1 MNSKSR
7 SIRPTLIVVLLICN
21 SVALSA
27 QPTEYFEAPRPIA
40 TGRMRFPRLL
50 TTGDRLI
57 TVFQEMVPDEQQE
70 ERGSLYVSLEWTP
83 DGRSWNSLPRRIGP
97 VPYAGGSPP
106 FVYSTV
112 VGPDDN
118 IYIAVTESADRTV
131 IYRSSDLGETFRAV
145 HELRTTRTNVAPTLS
160 VASGGNI
167 LLFVNQNLDGRQ
179 QVVYLLSED
188 GESWT
193 TSRPLETDSTIGLT
207 FLPVHAVLN
216 GRDFVVYQGINITD
230 RTTYQLYIKTSDD
243 GGDTWSTAE
252 RITNFVDPG
261 LSDNPDLF
269 DNQRPNLVSDPSG
282 EQLLLAW
289 ERRFTTGSP
298 QVYIGGFDAAGKPN
312 GVLEEVTGRF
322 ELARSPRIAF
332 DGSEPVITWF
342 TNPQGNSRVIL
353 GRRDGFRWV
362 PQRLSPM
369 VGEATFAE
377 ATSFKDRL
385 HIVWQRRAGEDGA
398 DLVYLEPDQSVAPPG
413 IRGSNFRLGE
423 RSGNP
428 AATFILVDPE
438 DASGIRGFSYVWSR
452 DPQAEVP
459 KEIIQRVPQRT
470 VTVRADQDGEWY
482 FRVRATDF
490 AGNWSQ
496 QATAEFY
503 LDNTPPGPV
512 VFPPPPVDENGFL
525 VSNTFQVGW
534 LPPEEEEDMGGYSV
548 RLDYLGED
556 TAEISGTE
564 DTPDVPQRVTS
575 RTAGAGGTNLDD
587 GTWLLTVAAVDG
599 VGNVGEP
606 RSLPLRL
613 NKYIPVTQ
621 VFSVTARRDM
631 LGRYSLD
638 INGRGFTSNGTIRQ
652 IVIDRDGAPPYD
664 HEFNAWQNHF
674 TVVDDRRISGLRID
688 DIDTDAFRLG
698 LLHSERGMYVAP
710 ERISFTRRGTIRYG
724 DFTPVFAPVYRLDDS
739 EKQARTVQEIV
750 YILVIAGAVALILI
764 SGGRLVGISRE
775 MTALGREA
783 AILVRGEAEVDAE
796 ERRRQRERAQQM
808 KIHWTGLR
816 IKFMFFV
823 VLLVI
828 GVVVLVAVVLGRNV
842 LERQERIL
850 VSGLQERIEL
860 LVEGQATG
868 ARPALENP
876 QLNLDQLQ
884 NLVNQGEAMT
894 EALYVSI
901 TGLNQQGQLQT
912 VYATSDP
919 AVINAEENRIDTDS
933 YAIGFSRLNDPIS
946 DRIEDLAEELN
957 AQASE
962 ELGSIPAEIEQLT
975 REAQQLILQGA
986 EDEEIARI
994 DEIRVE
1000 LLRRGQE
1007 RLSQIAG
1014 PIRSEPDFDFQKL
1027 RRDITTYLFYKPV
1040 MDIVPGAGVDFRN
1053 FYRGTIRVGI
1063 STQLIIDEIDRTRR
1077 DLIISTMII
1086 AAAAVGV
1093 GILGAYIL
1101 ATLVV
1106 RPIQRL
1112 VGLVE
1117 EITATEDK
1125 ASLKGRSLSLRSR
1138 DELNQLAT
1146 SINQM
1151 IEGLVKGAETTK
1163 DLMFGKETQKAFIP
1177 LERISDDAK
1186 KTHGSMETDHARFFG
1201 YYEGAKGVSGDYF
1214 AYQQLDERFV
1224 AMVKCD
1230 VAGKGIPAA
1239 LIMVQVATMFNDYF
1253 RNWSLKR
1260 PGLDLSTMVLRIND
1274 TVAERQFKGRFA
1286 ALTVGILDTQKGT
1299 FYTANAGDVKLHIY
1313 RKALGAVEVLTIPG
1327 GPAAGTF
1334 SSADI
1339 PIQFPQEMHQLA
1351 MGDLLLLFTD
1361 GLEEA
1366 KRLLR
1371 GKDWST
1377 FVVSQEMVDA
1387 GTVDEGLQ
1395 VGEDGEEL
1403 SNERIHEIVKAVA
1416 GKGRYQLQRLMNPI
1430 EDEELIF
1437 DFSTSTDPVHDTV
1450 LAIVAIEKIFRMVPD
1465 PSAGPEDRVK
1475 VDRIVHDFL
1484 KTHFLQYGKY
1494 FHSPVEKGDTNSEDA
1509 KREEER
1515 QPGIDDEYLEF
1526 SHIYEDEQF
1535 DDITMLIVARK

>member
-1 MNSKSR
+1 MTSQQKTVR
-7 SIRPTLIVVLLICN
+7 LTAILILLILCT
-21 SVALSA
+21 VVVSA
-27 QPTEYFEAPRPIA
+27 QQTQYFEAPRSIA
-40 TGRMRFPRLL
+40 TGLMRFPRLL
-50 TTGDRLI
+50 TTDNRLI
-57 TVFQEMVPDEQQE
+57 VIFQEMVPDEETE
-70 ERGSLYVSLEWTP
+70 EQGDLYISLEWSS
-83 DGRSWNSLPRRIGP
+83 DGRSWNSLPRAIGP

-106 FVYSTV
+106 FVYSSV
-112 VGPDDN
+112 IGPDRA
-118 IYIAVTESADRTV
+118 IYVAVTESAERTV
-131 IYRSSDLGETFRAV
+131 IYRSDNLGRDFGVV
-145 HELRTTRTNVAPTLS
+145 HELRTARTNVAPTLS
-160 VASGGNI
+160 AASDGSI

-179 QVVYLLSED
+179 QVVYLRSED
-188 GESWT
+188 GNNWT
-193 TSRPLETDSTIGLT
+193 EPRPLETDPDVGLT
-207 FLPVHAVLN
+207 FIPSHAVS
-216 GRDFVVYQGINITD
+216 GDRDFVVYQGLNITA
-230 RTTYQLYIKTSDD
+230 RSTYQLYMKTSDD
-243 GGDTWSTAE
+243 GGDTWSDGE

-261 LSDNPDLF
+261 LSDDPDLF
-269 DNQRPNLVSDPSG
+269 DNQRPNLVSDPEG
-282 EQLLLAW
+282 DQLLMAW

-298 QVYIGGFDAAGKPN
+298 QVYLAGFDTSGEPN
-312 GVLEEVTGRF
+312 GLLEEVTGRF
-322 ELARSPRIAF
+322 DLARSPRIAF
-332 DGSEPVITWF
+332 DGTEPVLTWF

-377 ATSFKDRL
+377 ATTFKERL

-398 DLVYLEPDQSVAPPG
+398 EVVYLEPDQSVDPPVV
-413 IRGSNFRLGE
+413 RGDNFRIGR

-428 AATFILVDPE
+428 TARFVLEDPV

-452 DPQAEVP
+452 DSRAEVP
-459 KEIIQRVPQRT
+459 REVMQRVPDRE
-470 VTVRADQDGEWY
+470 VALRADEDGEWY
-482 FRVRATDF
+482 LRVRATDF

-496 QATAEFY
+496 PATVEYY

-512 VFPPPPVDENGFL
+512 AFPPPPVDENGYL

-534 LPPEEEEDMGGYSV
+534 LPPEDEENLGGYSV
-548 RLDYLGED
+548 RLDYIGD
-556 TAEISGTE
+556 DPADRDVP
-564 DTPDVPQRVTS
+564 DTPPSVPQRVTS
-575 RTAGAGGTNLDD
+575 RTAGAGGTNLDN
-587 GTWLLTVAAVDG
+587 GVWLLTVAAVDS

-606 RSLPLRL
+606 QSLPLRL

-621 VFSVTARRDM
+621 VFSTSARRDI
-631 LGRYSLD
+631 LGRYVLD
-638 INGRGFTSNGTIRQ
+638 ITGRGFTSNGSIRQ
-652 IVIDRDGAPPYD
+652 IVIDRDGTPPYD
-664 HEFNAWQNHF
+664 YEFNAWQNQF
-674 TVVDDRRISGLRID
+674 DVVSDRRITGLRID
-688 DIDTDAFRLG
+688 DIETDTFRLG

-710 ERISFTRRGTIRYG
+710 DRISFTRRGTIRYG
-724 DFTPVFAPVYRLDDS
+724 DFTPVFAPAYRID
-739 EKQARTVQEIV
+739 EMERRARTIQEVV
-750 YILVIAGAVALILI
+750 YILVITGAVALILI

-775 MTALGREA
+775 MTSLGREA

-796 ERRRQRERAQQM
+796 ERRRRRERAQQM

-842 LERQERIL
+842 MERQERIL

-860 LVEGQATG
+860 LVEGQVTG

-876 QLNLDQLQ
+876 QVNLDQLQ
-884 NLVNQGEAMT
+884 NLANQGEAMT

-901 TGLNQQGQLQT
+901 TGLDQQGQLQT
-912 VYATSDP
+912 IYATTDP
-919 AVINAEENRIDTDS
+919 AVINADEERIDTDS
-933 YAIGFSRLNDPIS
+933 YTIGVSRLNDPVS
-946 DRIEDLAEELN
+946 DRIEDLAAELN

-975 REAQQLILQGA
+975 REAQQLILEGA
-986 EDEEIARI
+986 DDDEIARI
-994 DEIRVE
+994 DDIRVE

-1007 RLSQIAG
+1007 RLAQIAG
-1014 PIRSEPDFDFQKL
+1014 PIRSEPEFDFQRL

-1040 MDIVPGAGVDFRN
+1040 MDIVPGAGADFRN

-1077 DLIISTMII
+1077 DLIITTMII

-1138 DELNQLAT
+1138 DELNQLAI

-1253 RNWSLKR
+1253 RNWTLKR
-1260 PGLDLSTMVLRIND
+1260 PGLDLSSMVLRIND

-1286 ALTVGILDTQKGT
+1286 ALTVGILDTHKGT

-1313 RKALGAVEVLTIPG
+1313 REALGAVEVLTVPG

-1339 PIQFPQEMHQLA
+1339 PIQFPQEMQQLA
-1351 MGDLLLLFTD
+1351 MGDILLLFTD

-1371 GKDWST
+1371 DKDWNT
-1377 FVVSQEMVDA
+1377 FVVTQEMIDS

-1403 SNERIHEIVKAVA
+1403 SNDRIHEIVQAVTNR
-1416 GKGRYQLQRLMNPI
+1416 GRYELRRLMNPL
-1430 EDEELIF
+1430 EDEELTF
-1437 DFSTSTDPVHDTV
+1437 DFSSCTDPVHDTV
-1450 LAIVAIEKIFRMVPD
+1450 LAIVAVEKIFRMVPD
-1465 PSAGPEDRVK
+1465 PTAGPGDRVK

-1484 KTHFLQYGKY
+1484 QRCFLQYGTY
-1494 FHSPVEKGDTNSEDA
+1494 FHSPVDTGDVEGVSGER
-1509 KREEER
+1509 KEEQ
-1515 QPGIDDEYLEF
+1515 QPGIEDEYLEF

-1535 DDITMLIVARK
+1535 DDITMLAVTRK